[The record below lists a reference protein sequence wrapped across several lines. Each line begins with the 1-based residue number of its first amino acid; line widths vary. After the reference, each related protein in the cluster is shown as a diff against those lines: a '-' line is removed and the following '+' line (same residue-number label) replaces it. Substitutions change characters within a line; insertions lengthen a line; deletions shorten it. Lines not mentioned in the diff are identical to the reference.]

1 MATIFA
7 TKLAIF
13 AMELK
18 ETAMMIIGTKDFCS
32 NRTKFAVKL
41 RHALQEMINAKAGE
55 TQLKTAEDLL
65 YELYISITS
74 DFGKEA
80 IRDS

>member
-7 TKLAIF
+7 TKLAIV
-13 AMELK
+13 AIELK
-18 ETAMMIIGTKDFCS
+18 ETAMMKSTRDIRS
-32 NRTKFAVKL
+32 NQKKFAVKL
-41 RHALQEMINAKAGE
+41 RHALQEMIDAKAGE

-65 YELYISITS
+65 YELKISITS

-80 IRDS
+80 IRDG

>member
-7 TKLAIF
+7 TKLAIV
-13 AMELK
+13 AIELK
-18 ETAMMIIGTKDFCS
+18 ETAMMKSTRDIRS
-32 NRTKFAVKL
+32 NQKKFAVKL
-41 RHALQEMINAKAGE
+41 RHALQEMIDAKAGE

-65 YELYISITS
+65 YELKISITS

>member
-13 AMELK
+13 VMELK
-18 ETAMMIIGTKDFCS
+18 ETAMMIIGTKDFRS
-32 NRTKFAVKL
+32 NQKKFAVKL
-41 RHALQEMINAKAGE
+41 RHALQEMIDAKAGE

-65 YELYISITS
+65 YEL
-74 DFGKEA
+74 
-80 IRDS
+80 

>member
-18 ETAMMIIGTKDFCS
+18 ETAMMKSTRDIRS
-32 NRTKFAVKL
+32 NQKKFAVKL

-65 YELYISITS
+65 YEL
-74 DFGKEA
+74 
-80 IRDS
+80 

>member
-1 MATIFA
+1 MAAIFA

-13 AMELK
+13 AIELK
-18 ETAMMIIGTKDFCS
+18 ETAMMIIGTKDFCC

-41 RHALQEMINAKAGE
+41 RHALQEMIDAKAGE

-65 YELYISITS
+65 YEL
-74 DFGKEA
+74 
-80 IRDS
+80 